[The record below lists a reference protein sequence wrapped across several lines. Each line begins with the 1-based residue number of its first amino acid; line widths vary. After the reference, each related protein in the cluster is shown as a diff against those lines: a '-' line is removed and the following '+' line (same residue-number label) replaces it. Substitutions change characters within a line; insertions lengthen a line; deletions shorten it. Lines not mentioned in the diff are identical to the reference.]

1 MGYALFVREIL
12 NEMKHL
18 FVKWRTLGDALL
30 DALLDVVRRTG
41 IAAFRPRAS
50 SVRVLS
56 LGDVPFILFS
66 LLGVSKKKNKLDS
79 GEKGVHYRT
88 YCVKGVRYAH
98 IAHCTKCAMCAR
110 DLSHT
115 YFAICARGVMYVA
128 RARESESARTRI
140 EESKGD
146 EAP

>member
-66 LLGVSKKKNKLDS
+66 LLGVSKKKNKL
-79 GEKGVHYRT
+79 
-88 YCVKGVRYAH
+88 
-98 IAHCTKCAMCAR
+98 KCW
-110 DLSHT
+110 
-115 YFAICARGVMYVA
+115 
-128 RARESESARTRI
+128 
-140 EESKGD
+140 
-146 EAP
+146 